1 MICDKCNKEVCGVIS
16 HEFGYNQ
23 ICMDCYHKLVDQR
36 DMKSLDELDDYEGVI
51 KTLNAEQI
59 VKNFIEVFSQ
69 YQKNPSKR
77 LYDILWRIRCWACHE
92 DHTASTTIHEI
103 MRWQK
108 FDFLT
113 EEERLENGYYEK
125 KS

>member
-1 MICDKCNKEVCGVIS
+1 MTCDKCKKKVFGVIS
-16 HEFGYNQ
+16 HEFGYKQ
-23 ICMDCYHKLVDQR
+23 LCLSCYQELVNKR
-36 DMKSLDELDDYEGVI
+36 DMRSLDELDDYEGVI

-92 DHTASTTIHEI
+92 DHTASTAIHEI

-113 EEERLENGYYEK
+113 EEERLENGYY
-125 KS
+125 

>member
-1 MICDKCNKEVCGVIS
+1 MTCNKCNKDVCGVIS
-16 HEFGYNQ
+16 HEFGYDSL
-23 ICMDCYHKLVDQR
+23 CMNCYKELVNKR
-36 DMKSLDELDDYEGVI
+36 DMRSLDELDDYEGVI
-51 KTLNAEQI
+51 KSLNAEQI
-59 VKNFIEVFSQ
+59 VKNFVEVFSQ

-92 DHTASTTIHEI
+92 DHTASTAIHEI

-113 EEERLENGYYEK
+113 EEERLDNGYYKEK
-125 KS
+125 S

>member
-1 MICDKCNKEVCGVIS
+1 MRCDKCNKDVCGVIS
-16 HEFGYNQ
+16 HEFGYTQ
-23 ICMDCYHKLVDQR
+23 LCMDCYHELVNKR
-36 DMKSLDELDDYEGVI
+36 DMRSLDELDDYEGVI

-59 VKNFIEVFSQ
+59 VKNFVEVFSQ

-92 DHTASTTIHEI
+92 DHTASTAIHEI

-108 FDFLT
+108 FDFNI
-113 EEERLENGYYEK
+113 EEERLTNGRDKK

>member
-1 MICDKCNKEVCGVIS
+1 MTCDRCKKEVSGVIS
-16 HEFGYNQ
+16 HEFGYRQ
-23 ICMDCYHKLVDQR
+23 ICLHCYQELVNNR
-36 DMKSLDELDDYEGVI
+36 DMRSLDELDDYEGVI

-92 DHTASTTIHEI
+92 DHTASTAIHEI

-113 EEERLENGYYEK
+113 EEERLENGYYET